1 MVLLGARDGV
11 KPGSHTA
18 QDIEY
23 AFKSGKRVMAL
34 QDLEKLVGQCL
45 LVDLLDPFFFF
56 LDASAG

>member
-1 MVLLGARDGV
+1 MVLLGAHDGV

-34 QDLEKLVGQCL
+34 QDLSWLGQRP
-45 LVDLLDPFFFF
+45 LVDLLDLFFFF
-56 LDASAG
+56 LGAIGG

>member
-23 AFKSGKRVMAL
+23 AEKEGKRVMVL
-34 QDLEKLVGQCL
+34 QDLEKLVG
-45 LVDLLDPFFFF
+45 
-56 LDASAG
+56 STSSG